1 MPKSQQVAKIR
12 QILSNRGAGVDTLDL
27 VDDLV
32 DPTVGYEDNKREIL
46 MRVGF
51 DTDKRYGEREMVHA
65 QCPSAIADC
74 ATNGIDACEF
84 ACEECRDTPS
94 CRKLTQKAEPL
105 KKKVVKITKPP
116 KQKEDY
122 FQRKRLGN
130 MEAVA
135 RMLPT
140 KLKHIKELETVDPK
154 YAYAKTE
161 KAVLQGE
168 IEEYYKEFPELAK
181 KFKTTKK
188 KVVEPTKTIKPPK
201 VTKKHKVTT
210 KPKKPTPTPVT
221 KSKSKSKFHE
231 KVLTDAQIQHARKHG
246 YVHITIEGV
255 KKRVS
260 KKNFAA
266 RKRTIY
272 WYKSG
277 GKVSLKV
284 VRR

>member
-46 MRVGF
+46 RRVGF
-51 DTDKRYGEREMVHA
+51 DTGKRYGEREMVHE

-94 CRKLTQKAEPL
+94 CRKLTLKVEPL
-105 KKKVVKITKPP
+105 KKKSMYVMFKGVMKHRMRCPECGRAAQDNFCIVHSDVKAL
-116 KQKEDY
+116 D
-122 FQRKRLGN
+122 
-130 MEAVA
+130 
-135 RMLPT
+135 
-140 KLKHIKELETVDPK
+140 LETSK
-154 YAYAKTE
+154 KAQELTTKFLKSE
-161 KAVLQGE
+161 KE
-168 IEEYYKEFPELAK
+168 H
-181 KFKTTKK
+181 KK
-188 KVVEPTKTIKPPK
+188 KVVKLTKPIKTP
-201 VTKKHKVTT
+201 KVTT
-210 KPKKPTPTPVT
+210 KPKMAKPIPVA
-221 KSKSKSKFHE
+221 KSKIVQKSKFHE

-246 YVHITIEGV
+246 YVNITIEGV

-266 RKRTIY
+266 RKRTIC

-277 GKVSLKV
+277 GKVSLKI

>member
-1 MPKSQQVAKIR
+1 MATTSFGNFGFSGMVKRQRSRERIMPKSQQVAKIR

-46 MRVGF
+46 RRVGF
-51 DTDKRYGEREMVHA
+51 DAYTQRSAQAMVHE

-94 CRKLTQKAEPL
+94 CRKLTQKAEPP
-105 KKKVVKITKPP
+105 KKKVVK
-116 KQKEDY
+116 
-122 FQRKRLGN
+122 
-130 MEAVA
+130 
-135 RMLPT
+135 
-140 KLKHIKELETVDPK
+140 
-154 YAYAKTE
+154 
-161 KAVLQGE
+161 
-168 IEEYYKEFPELAK
+168 
-181 KFKTTKK
+181 
-188 KVVEPTKTIKPPK
+188 PTKTIKAPK
-201 VTKKHKVTT
+201 VTKKPKVTT
-210 KPKKPTPTPVT
+210 KPKKPTPTPIT
-221 KSKSKSKFHE
+221 KSKSKFNE

-246 YVHITIEGV
+246 YVNITIGGV

-277 GKVSLKV
+277 GKVSLKM
-284 VRR
+284 VRG

>member
-12 QILSNRGAGVDTLDL
+12 QILSNRGAGADTLDL

-46 MRVGF
+46 RRVGF
-51 DTDKRYGEREMVHA
+51 DAYTQRSAQAMVHE

-94 CRKLTQKAEPL
+94 CRKLTQKVEPL

-116 KQKEDY
+116 KVTKTERVNLIGAPIYKIEGHKGDWV
-122 FQRKRLGN
+122 KRMIEVPVNRRDEYL
-130 MEAVA
+130 
-135 RMLPT
+135 
-140 KLKHIKELETVDPK
+140 KELLGKEGKGNALMIKDDFFIRRRIS
-154 YAYAKTE
+154 TE
-161 KAVLQGE
+161 GE
-168 IEEYYKEFPELAK
+168 RL
-181 KFKTTKK
+181 K
-188 KVVEPTKTIKPPK
+188 KVVKPTKPIKTPK
-201 VTKKHKVTT
+201 AAKKSKVTT
-210 KPKKPTPTPVT
+210 KPKMPKPIPVA
-221 KSKSKSKFHE
+221 KSKSKFHE
-231 KVLTDAQIQHARKHG
+231 KVLTDAQIQHARKKG